1 MRYYVIAGEA
11 SGDLHASNLIRGLRS
26 QDPEAEVRGWGGDL
40 MQEAGCEI
48 VRHYKDTAIMGF
60 VAVLKNLKKL
70 KGNIRACCEDIQTW
84 KPDVVI
90 LVDYAG
96 FNLRIARFA
105 KCIGIRVFYYISPK
119 LWAWNTGRVK
129 QIRKNVDRMYVIF
142 PFETDFYKKYNYKV
156 QYAGNPLVDAI
167 HDRPF
172 QNETFPDFVQ
182 LNGLSGRPII
192 ALLAGSRVQELKF
205 VLPQM
210 LKMVRYFPDFEFVIA
225 GAPSMKDSDY
235 AAYVG
240 DMGVKIIYGQTY
252 RLVKQATAALVTSGT
267 ATLETALLK
276 TPQVVCYSGEGGAFS
291 YWLFKTVVKV
301 KYISLVNLML
311 DREVVKELLMQKL
324 NEKNLLAELSR
335 IIYDEDVRQKM
346 TADYEEIIERLGKPG
361 ASDRFA
367 KLMIEDIE
375 RDRPK
380 DGLHAAQK

>member
-1 MRYYVIAGEA
+1 
-11 SGDLHASNLIRGLRS
+11 
-26 QDPEAEVRGWGGDL
+26 
-40 MQEAGCEI
+40 
-48 VRHYKDTAIMGF
+48 
-60 VAVLKNLKKL
+60 
-70 KGNIRACCEDIQTW
+70 
-84 KPDVVI
+84 
-90 LVDYAG
+90 
-96 FNLRIARFA
+96 
-105 KCIGIRVFYYISPK
+105 
-119 LWAWNTGRVK
+119 
-129 QIRKNVDRMYVIF
+129 
-142 PFETDFYKKYNYKV
+142 
-156 QYAGNPLVDAI
+156 
-167 HDRPF
+167 
-172 QNETFPDFVQ
+172 
-182 LNGLSGRPII
+182 
-192 ALLAGSRVQELKF
+192 
-205 VLPQM
+205 M
-210 LKMVRYFPDFEFVIA
+210 LKMVRHFPDFEFVIA

-324 NEKNLLAELSR
+324 NEKNLLTELSR

-375 RDRPK
+375 RDRPE

>member
-210 LKMVRYFPDFEFVIA
+210 LKMVRHFPDFEFVIA

-324 NEKNLLAELSR
+324 NEKNLLTELSR

-375 RDRPK
+375 RDRPE

>member
-167 HDRPF
+167 HNRPF
-172 QNETFPDFVQ
+172 QNETFSDFVQ

-210 LKMVRYFPDFEFVIA
+210 LKMVRHFPDFEFVIA

-324 NEKNLLAELSR
+324 NEKNLLTELSR

-375 RDRPK
+375 RDRPE

>member
-172 QNETFPDFVQ
+172 QNETFSDFVQ

-210 LKMVRYFPDFEFVIA
+210 LKMVRHFPDFEFVIA

-324 NEKNLLAELSR
+324 NEKNLLTELSR

-346 TADYEEIIERLGKPG
+346 TADYEEIIERFGKPG

-375 RDRPK
+375 RDRPE

>member
-11 SGDLHASNLIRGLRS
+11 SGDLHASNLIRGLKK
-26 QDPEAEVRGWGGDL
+26 QDPEAEIRGWGGDL

-60 VAVLKNLKKL
+60 VAVIRNLRKL
-70 KGNIRACCEDIQTW
+70 KANIRACCEDIQAW
-84 KPDVVI
+84 QPDVVI

-105 KCIGIRVFYYISPK
+105 KRIGIRVFYYISPK

-129 QIRKNVDRMYVIF
+129 QIRENVDRMYVIF
-142 PFETDFYKKYNYKV
+142 PFETDFYKKYDYQV

-172 QNETFPDFVQ
+172 QEETFSEFIEA
-182 LNGLSGRPII
+182 NGLSGRPVI
-192 ALLAGSRVQELKF
+192 ALLAGSRMQELKY

-210 LKMVRYFPDFEFVIA
+210 LKMVRHFPDFEFVIA
-225 GAPSMKDSDY
+225 GAPSMKAADY
-235 AAYVG
+235 AKYIG
-240 DMGVKIIYGQTY
+240 DSGVKIVYGQTY
-252 RLVKQATAALVTSGT
+252 RLVKQAVAALVTSGT

-276 TPQVVCYSGEGGAFS
+276 TPQVVCYRGEGGAFS
-291 YWLFKTVVKV
+291 YGLFKTFVKV

-311 DREVVKELLMQKL
+311 DREVVKELLMQQL
-324 NEKNLLAELSR
+324 NEKNLLSELSR
-335 IIYDEDVRQKM
+335 ILYDEDVRQKM
-346 TADYEEIIERLGKPG
+346 IADYEEIIKRLGKPG

-367 KLMIEDIE
+367 KLMVEDIE
-375 RDRPK
+375 RDRS
-380 DGLHAAQK
+380 

>member
-40 MQEAGCEI
+40 MQEVGCEI

-172 QNETFPDFVQ
+172 QNETFSDFVQ

-210 LKMVRYFPDFEFVIA
+210 LKMVRHFPDFEFVIA

-324 NEKNLLAELSR
+324 NEKNLLTELSR

-375 RDRPK
+375 RDRPE

>member
-210 LKMVRYFPDFEFVIA
+210 LKMVRHFPDFEFVIA

-252 RLVKQATAALVTSGT
+252 RLVKQATAVLVTSGT

-324 NEKNLLAELSR
+324 NEKNLLTELSR

-346 TADYEEIIERLGKPG
+346 TADYEEIIERLGKSG

-375 RDRPK
+375 RDRPE

>member
-105 KCIGIRVFYYISPK
+105 KYIGIRVFYYISPK

-156 QYAGNPLVDAI
+156 QYAGNPLVDVI

-172 QNETFPDFVQ
+172 QNETFSDFVQ

-210 LKMVRYFPDFEFVIA
+210 LKMVRHFPDFEFVIA

-240 DMGVKIIYGQTY
+240 NMGVKIIYGQTY

-346 TADYEEIIERLGKPG
+346 TADYGEIIERLGKPG

-375 RDRPK
+375 RDRPE

>member
-96 FNLRIARFA
+96 FNLWIARFA

-172 QNETFPDFVQ
+172 QNETFSDFVQ

-210 LKMVRYFPDFEFVIA
+210 LKMVRHFPDFEFVIA

-240 DMGVKIIYGQTY
+240 DIGVKIIYGQTY

-324 NEKNLLAELSR
+324 NEKNLLTELSR

-375 RDRPK
+375 RDRPE

>member
-40 MQEAGCEI
+40 MQEVGCEI

-210 LKMVRYFPDFEFVIA
+210 LKMVRHFPDFEFVIA

-324 NEKNLLAELSR
+324 NEKNLLTELSR

-361 ASDRFA
+361 TSDRFA

-375 RDRPK
+375 RDRPE

>member
-48 VRHYKDTAIMGF
+48 VRYYKDTAIMGF

-210 LKMVRYFPDFEFVIA
+210 LKMVRHFPDFEFVIA

-240 DMGVKIIYGQTY
+240 NMGVKIIYGQTY

-375 RDRPK
+375 RDRPE

>member
-172 QNETFPDFVQ
+172 QNETFSDFVQ

-210 LKMVRYFPDFEFVIA
+210 LKMVRHFPDFEFVIA
-225 GAPSMKDSDY
+225 GVPSMKDSDY

-335 IIYDEDVRQKM
+335 VIYDEDVRQKM

-375 RDRPK
+375 RDRPE